1 MKRNILLALVSL
13 FLGFNNS
20 YSQTYKLNKKLTI
33 YTPKLKESKDALD
46 VFIARYATKLI
57 RSEQNEYVVLGEFEL
72 DKTKLFALDSL
83 GKKIG
88 YITENNYN
96 AENTKDRRL
105 LMEEEL
111 AEEEEAL
118 KENKGKLENATLEK
132 KETSYYQSRVQEAE
146 RNIKRLK
153 KALREY
159 ANNDSIVLVN
169 VRIYDEISTPNS
181 SGRVSFVNMPG
192 FEIGYLFVENP
203 KAGQSSS
210 MYQSFACKYLFTRG
224 KSYFTLGVYKDTK
237 TNETDTNRIREMFF
251 LNFGQDFYPK
261 HFGRGKRKYLNLYT
275 GYQIGGFISNT
286 NGDKT
291 SNFIPNANISLGL
304 ELFKSKHVLI
314 DNKASYFMPLN
325 DLNRNLR
332 GLVYNVSFNFV
343 F

>member
-1 MKRNILLALVSL
+1 MKRNILLVLISV
-13 FLGFNNS
+13 FLGLNNS
-20 YSQTYKLNKKLTI
+20 YAQTYKLNKKLTI
-33 YTPKLKESKDALD
+33 YTPKLKESKEALD
-46 VFIARYATKLI
+46 VFIARNATKLI
-57 RSEQNEYVVLGEFEL
+57 RSEQNEYLVLGEFEL
-72 DKTKLFALDSL
+72 DKTKLSALDSL

-88 YITENNYN
+88 YITENNFN
-96 AENTKDRRL
+96 AENTRDKKVLIED
-105 LMEEEL
+105 EL

-118 KENKGKLENATLEK
+118 KENKAKLENATLEK
-132 KETSYYQSRVQEAE
+132 KETSYYQSRAQEAE

-153 KALREY
+153 KLLREFS
-159 ANNDSIVLVN
+159 NNDSTVGVS
-169 VRIYDEISTPNS
+169 VRIYDEISTPSS
-181 SGRVSFVNMPG
+181 SGRISFVNMPG
-192 FEIGYLFVENP
+192 FEMGYLFVENP

-210 MYQSFACKYLFTRG
+210 MYRSFACKYLFTRG
-224 KSYFTLGVYKDTK
+224 KSYFTLGVYKDEK
-237 TNETDTNRIREMFF
+237 TNDIDTGRIREMFF

-325 DLNRNLR
+325 ELNRNLR